1 LTARSLRVAVAQ
13 IDTTVGD
20 FRGNSEKIVAY
31 GRRAEDRGSDLV
43 LFPELAVSGYPP
55 KDLLDRLSFL
65 RESERTA
72 DRIARAAGSAVWL
85 YGAPLPNRARAGRK
99 VFNAAIAAR
108 RGKRV
113 GEYHKRLLPTYD
125 VFDEGRYF
133 EPGGRLPLVLRV
145 KGFRVGVTICEDI
158 WNDKT
163 FWNRP
168 LYPSDPIAELRPL
181 DLDFHVNLSASPYTL
196 GKDRLRRRFM
206 GQIARSTKV
215 PLVVCNLVGGNDG
228 LVFDGASAAFDRRGR
243 LVARGLSFQED
254 FWTIDLPDGRGPL
267 PPEQSDVGGL
277 RKALVLAL
285 CDYAAKCGFTEAVLG
300 LSGGVD
306 SAVTAAL
313 AAEALGPGKIL
324 GVAMPGPYSS
334 EGSLSDAR
342 ELARRLGVRFVEIP
356 IGPVFEAYRRTLAP
370 AFGPGD
376 CVPAEENL
384 QARIRGAILMAL
396 SNRFGY
402 LVLSTGNKSEI
413 AAGYCTLYGDMAG
426 GYALISDVP
435 KTLVY
440 RLAREINRTGLRPE
454 SDPEGVRTH
463 TEPIPQPTLTKEPSA
478 ELSPNQKDSDSL
490 PPYEKLD
497 PLIEALVDLSL
508 PVDVAARR
516 ANVSTELARE
526 MARRV
531 DANEYKRRQMPPG
544 PKVTAK
550 AFGEGRRY
558 PIAHR
563 FRV

>member
-1 LTARSLRVAVAQ
+1 LRVAVAQ

-20 FRGNSEKIVAY
+20 FPGNAEKIVEY
-31 GRRAEDRGSDLV
+31 GRRAEERGADLV

-55 KDLLDRLSFL
+55 KDLLDRRSFL
-65 RESERTA
+65 RESESA
-72 DRIARAAGSAVWL
+72 VDRIARASGRAVWL

-99 VFNAAIAAR
+99 VFNAAVAAR

-113 GEYHKRLLPTYD
+113 AEYHKRLLPTYD

-133 EPGGRLPLVLRV
+133 EPGRRPPLVLRV
-145 KGFRVGVTICEDI
+145 KNLKVGVTICEDI

-163 FWNRP
+163 FWKRP
-168 LYPSDPIAELRPL
+168 LYPSDPVAELRPL
-181 DLDFHVNLSASPYTL
+181 DLDLHANLSASPYTL

-206 GQIARSTKV
+206 GQIARSTKA

-228 LVFDGASAAFDRRGR
+228 LVFDGASAAFDPRGR
-243 LVARGLSFQED
+243 LIARGAAFRED
-254 FWTIDLPDGRGPL
+254 FWTIDLPGGRGPL
-267 PPEQSDVGGL
+267 PPLDSDVGGL
-277 RKALVLAL
+277 RKALELAL
-285 CDYAAKCGFTEAVLG
+285 SDYAAKCGFTEAVLG

-313 AAEALGPGKIL
+313 AVEALGAEKVL

-334 EGSLSDAR
+334 EGSLRDAR
-342 ELARRLGVRFVEIP
+342 ELARRLGMRFAEIP
-356 IGPVFEAYRRTLAP
+356 IGPVFESYRRTLAP
-370 AFGPGD
+370 AFGAGD

-402 LVLSTGNKSEI
+402 LVLSTGNKSEV

-440 RLAREINRTGLRPE
+440 ELARELNRTGLRTG
-454 SDPEGVRTH
+454 SDPEGVRSR
-463 TEPIPQPTLTKEPSA
+463 TEPIPAPILTKEPSA

-490 PPYEKLD
+490 PPYDKLD

-516 ANVSTELARE
+516 ANVSPKLARE
-526 MARRV
+526 IARRV
-531 DANEYKRRQMPPG
+531 DASEYKRRQMPPG

>member
-1 LTARSLRVAVAQ
+1 MTPPSLRVAVAQ

-20 FRGNSEKIVAY
+20 FSGNSEKIVAY
-31 GRRAEDRGSDLV
+31 GRRAEERGADLV

-55 KDLLDRLSFL
+55 KDLLERRSFL
-65 RESERTA
+65 RESERTT
-72 DRIARAAGSAVWL
+72 DRIARASGSAVWL
-85 YGAPLPNRARAGRK
+85 FGAPLRNRARAGRN
-99 VFNAAIAAR
+99 VFNAAVAAR
-108 RGKRV
+108 RGKRI

-133 EPGGRLPLVLRV
+133 EPGRRPPLVLRV
-145 KGFRVGVTICEDI
+145 KGLRVGVTICEDI

-163 FWNRP
+163 FWKRP
-168 LYPSDPIAELRPL
+168 LYPHDPVAELRPL
-181 DLDFHVNLSASPYTL
+181 DLDLHANISASPYTL

-206 GQIARSTKV
+206 AQIARSTKV

-228 LVFDGASAAFDRRGR
+228 LVFDGASTAFDARGR
-243 LVARGLSFQED
+243 LVGRGLCFQED
-254 FWTIDLPDGRGPL
+254 FWAVDLPDGRGPL
-267 PPEQSDVGGL
+267 PREDSDVAGL

-285 CDYAAKCGFTEAVLG
+285 TDYAAKCGFSEVVLG

-313 AAEALGPGKIL
+313 AAEALGPGKVL
-324 GVAMPGPYSS
+324 AVAMPGPYSS
-334 EGSLSDAR
+334 EASLTDAR
-342 ELARRLGVRFVEIP
+342 ELARRLGIRLQEIP
-356 IGPVFEAYRRTLAP
+356 ISPVFESYRRALAP
-370 AFGPGD
+370 AFGKEP
-376 CVPAEENL
+376 CIPAEENL
-384 QARIRGAILMAL
+384 QARIRGALLMAL

-440 RLAREINRTGLRPE
+440 ELAQELNREDEKIPE
-454 SDPEGVRTH
+454 A
-463 TEPIPQPTLTKEPSA
+463 ILTKEPSA
-478 ELSPNQKDSDSL
+478 ELSPNQKDTDSL
-490 PPYEKLD
+490 PPYSELD
-497 PLIEALVDLSL
+497 PLIEALVDFSL
-508 PVDVAARR
+508 PVDLAAKR
-516 ANVSTELARE
+516 AHVSPELARE
-526 MARRV
+526 IARRV
-531 DANEYKRRQMPPG
+531 DRAEYKRRQMPPG

-563 FRV
+563 FLV

>member
-1 LTARSLRVAVAQ
+1 LRVAVAQ

-20 FRGNSEKIVAY
+20 FRGNSEKIVAS
-31 GRRAEDRGSDLV
+31 GRRAEDRGADLV

-72 DRIARAAGSAVWL
+72 DRVARATGSAVWL
-85 YGAPLPNRARAGRK
+85 YGSPLPNRARAGRK
-99 VFNAAIAAR
+99 VFNAAVAAR

-133 EPGGRLPLVLRV
+133 EPGGRPPLVLKV
-145 KGFRVGVTICEDI
+145 KGLRVGVTICEDI

-163 FWNRP
+163 FWKRP

-181 DLDFHVNLSASPYTL
+181 DLDLHVNLSASPYTL

-228 LVFDGASAAFDRRGR
+228 LVFDGASTAFDRRGR
-243 LVARGLSFQED
+243 LVACGLAFQED
-254 FWTIDLPDGRGPL
+254 FWTIDLPEGRGPL
-267 PPEQSDVGGL
+267 PPEESDVGGL

-285 CDYAAKCGFTEAVLG
+285 SDYAAKCGFTEAVLG

-313 AAEALGPGKIL
+313 AAEALGPGKVL

-342 ELARRLGVRFVEIP
+342 ELARRLGIRFAEVP
-356 IGPVFEAYRRTLAP
+356 IGPVFEAYRQTLAP

-413 AAGYCTLYGDMAG
+413 ATGYCTLYGDMAG

-440 RLAREINRTGLRPE
+440 ELAREINRVSPG
-454 SDPEGVRTH
+454 SDPAGVRSRTESKIP
-463 TEPIPQPTLTKEPSA
+463 EPILTKEPSA

-490 PPYEKLD
+490 PLYEKLD

-516 ANVSTELARE
+516 ANVSPELARAI
-526 MARRV
+526 ARRV

>member
-1 LTARSLRVAVAQ
+1 LRVAVAQ

-20 FRGNSEKIVAY
+20 FRGNSEKIVAS
-31 GRRAEDRGSDLV
+31 GRRAEDRGADLV

-72 DRIARAAGSAVWL
+72 DRIARATGSAVWL
-85 YGAPLPNRARAGRK
+85 YGSPLPNRARAGRK
-99 VFNAAIAAR
+99 VFNAAVAAR

-133 EPGGRLPLVLRV
+133 EPGGRPPLVLKV
-145 KGFRVGVTICEDI
+145 KGLRVGVTICEDI

-163 FWNRP
+163 FWKRP

-181 DLDFHVNLSASPYTL
+181 DLDLHVNLSASPYTL

-228 LVFDGASAAFDRRGR
+228 LVFDGASTAFDRRGR
-243 LVARGLSFQED
+243 LVACGLPFQED
-254 FWTIDLPDGRGPL
+254 FWTIDLPEGRGPL
-267 PPEQSDVGGL
+267 PPEESDVGGL

-285 CDYAAKCGFTEAVLG
+285 SDYAAKCGFTEAVLG

-313 AAEALGPGKIL
+313 AAEALGPGKVL

-342 ELARRLGVRFVEIP
+342 ELARRLGIRFAEVP
-356 IGPVFEAYRRTLAP
+356 IGPVFEAYRQTLAP

-413 AAGYCTLYGDMAG
+413 ATGYCTLYGDMAG

-440 RLAREINRTGLRPE
+440 ELAREINRVSPG
-454 SDPEGVRTH
+454 SDPAGVRSRTESKIP
-463 TEPIPQPTLTKEPSA
+463 EPILTKEPSA

-490 PPYEKLD
+490 PLYEKLD

-516 ANVSTELARE
+516 ANVSPELARAI
-526 MARRV
+526 ARRV

>member
-1 LTARSLRVAVAQ
+1 LRVAVAQ

-20 FRGNSEKIVAY
+20 FRGNSEKIVAS
-31 GRRAEDRGSDLV
+31 GRRAEDRGADLV

-72 DRIARAAGSAVWL
+72 DRIARATGSAVWL
-85 YGAPLPNRARAGRK
+85 YGSPLPNRARAGRK
-99 VFNAAIAAR
+99 VFNAAVAAR

-133 EPGGRLPLVLRV
+133 EPGGRPPLVLKV
-145 KGFRVGVTICEDI
+145 KGLRVGVTICEDI

-163 FWNRP
+163 FWKRP

-181 DLDFHVNLSASPYTL
+181 DLDLHVNLSASPYTL

-228 LVFDGASAAFDRRGR
+228 LVFDGASTAFDRRGR
-243 LVARGLSFQED
+243 LVACGLPFQED
-254 FWTIDLPDGRGPL
+254 FWTIDLPEGRGPL
-267 PPEQSDVGGL
+267 PPEESDVGGL

-285 CDYAAKCGFTEAVLG
+285 SDYAAKCGFTEAVLG

-313 AAEALGPGKIL
+313 AAEALGPGKVL

-342 ELARRLGVRFVEIP
+342 ELARRLGIRFAEVP
-356 IGPVFEAYRRTLAP
+356 IGPVFEAYRQTLAP

-413 AAGYCTLYGDMAG
+413 ATGYCTLYGDMAG

-440 RLAREINRTGLRPE
+440 ELAREINRVSPG
-454 SDPEGVRTH
+454 SDPEGVRSRTESKIP
-463 TEPIPQPTLTKEPSA
+463 EPILTKEPSA

-490 PPYEKLD
+490 PLYEKLD

-516 ANVSTELARE
+516 ANVSPELARAI
-526 MARRV
+526 ARRV

>member
-20 FRGNSEKIVAY
+20 FAGNSEKIIAF
-31 GRRAEDRGSDLV
+31 GRRAERAEADLV
-43 LFPELAVSGYPP
+43 LFPELAISGYPP
-55 KDLLDRLSFL
+55 KDLLDRRSFL
-65 RESERTA
+65 VGAERA
-72 DRIARAAGSAVWL
+72 AARVARASGSATWL
-85 YGAPLPNRARAGRK
+85 YGTPLTNPARTGRP
-99 VFNAAIAAR
+99 VFNAAVAAR
-108 RGKRV
+108 SGSKV
-113 GEYHKRLLPTYD
+113 GEYRKRLLPTYD

-133 EPGGRLPLVLRV
+133 EPGHRAPLVLRV
-145 KGFRVGVTICEDI
+145 KGMRVGVTICEDI

-163 FWNRP
+163 FWKRP
-168 LYPSDPIAELRPL
+168 LYPYDPVTDLRPL
-181 DLDFHVNLSASPYTL
+181 GLDLHANISASPYTL

-206 GQIARSTKV
+206 AQIARRTKV

-228 LVFDGASAAFDRRGR
+228 LVFDGASTAFDANGR
-243 LVARGLSFQED
+243 LVGRGRAFEED
-254 FWTIDLPDGRGPL
+254 FWTIDLPGGRGPM
-267 PPEQSDVGGL
+267 PPAESEGAGI

-285 CDYAAKCGFTEAVLG
+285 SDYATKCGFSEAVLG

-313 AAEALGPGKIL
+313 AADALGREKVL

-334 EGSLSDAR
+334 EGSLRDAR
-342 ELARRLGVRFVEIP
+342 ELARRLGIRFVEIP
-356 IGPVFEAYRRTLAP
+356 IGPVFEAYRRVLAP
-370 AFGPGD
+370 AFGEGD

-384 QARIRGAILMAL
+384 QARVRGALLMAL

-440 RLAREINRTGLRPE
+440 ELAREINREEER
-454 SDPEGVRTH
+454 
-463 TEPIPQPTLTKEPSA
+463 IPAATLSKEPSA
-478 ELSPNQKDSDSL
+478 ELRPNQKDTDSL
-490 PPYEKLD
+490 PPYPELD
-497 PLIEALVDLSL
+497 RLIEALVDLSL
-508 PVDVAARR
+508 PVDLAARR
-516 ANVSTELARE
+516 AKVSPEIARE
-526 MARRV
+526 IARRV
-531 DANEYKRRQMPPG
+531 DRNEYKRRQMPPG

-563 FRV
+563 FGV